1 MRRRTGTILLSL
13 VLSTVTL
20 GAPAVAESPTG
31 TTGAT
36 TARAQRP
43 ALTDLDVTATR
54 VDTER
59 LRRPTDI
66 TSASDGTGRM
76 LIAEKPGTVR
86 AYDPASGTMEQP
98 VLDITNRV
106 ENAGNEQGLLG
117 IVPSP
122 EDTGNNTLYAAY
134 TRSSDA
140 AVTLSRFSLAA
151 DDPAASEEVLL
162 SQPHAEHTNHNGGDI
177 AFGPDGFLYMGI
189 GDGGGAGD
197 PLRSGQDLGTLLGK
211 VLRIDVSRKCGDLP
225 YCVPP
230 DNPYAHT
237 PGARDEIWSYG
248 LRNPWR
254 ISFDPEGRSLWIADV
269 GQGSLEEVNRIPQ
282 GVRDQNFGW
291 SCMEGTEQF
300 APDRC
305 DPSADY
311 VEPVFTYQTS
321 VEGCAVI
328 GGRVYRGE
336 RYSDVADGT
345 YLAADYC
352 SANVW
357 GIRSDDGGHTYQ
369 SAKLGKLP
377 IQVTAFGA
385 DSSGELYVVNDL
397 PGMLYRLSF
406 STDS

>member
-1 MRRRTGTILLSL
+1 MRRRTGTVLLSL
-13 VLSTVTL
+13 LLGAATL
-20 GAPAVAESPTG
+20 GSPAGAEPTGKTGSPTAG
-31 TTGAT
+31 
-36 TARAQRP
+36 TARP
-43 ALTDLDVTATR
+43 DLTELNVTATR
-54 VDTER
+54 VDTDR

-66 TSASDGTGRM
+66 TSASDGSGRM

-86 AYDPASGTMEQP
+86 AYDPDSGTMGQP
-98 VLDITNRV
+98 LLDITNRV

-117 IVPSP
+117 IAPSP
-122 EDTGNNTLYAAY
+122 EDTGEDILYAAY
-134 TRSSDA
+134 TRASDA

-151 DDPAASEEVLL
+151 DDPAAGEEVLL
-162 SQPHAEHTNHNGGDI
+162 SQPHSEHTNHNGGDL

-197 PLRSGQDLGTLLGK
+197 PLRSGQDLSTLLGK
-211 VLRIDVSRKCGDLP
+211 VLRIDVSRQCGEQP

-230 DNPYAHT
+230 DNPFAYT
-237 PGARDEIWSYG
+237 PGARGEIWSYG

-254 ISFDPEGRSLWIADV
+254 FSFDPEGRSLWIADV

-282 GVRDQNFGW
+282 GVRGQNFGW
-291 SCMEGTEQF
+291 SCMEGTERF

-305 DPSADY
+305 EPAADY
-311 VEPVFTYQTS
+311 VEPVLTYQTS

-336 RYSDVADGT
+336 RYSDIADGT

-352 SANVW
+352 SAGVW
-357 GIRSDDGGHTYQ
+357 GLRSDDGGHTYQ
-369 SAKLGKLP
+369 SAKLGELP